1 MLTFF
6 RPTLAIALFAMV
18 LTAASTVAQPASNWP
33 RFRGP
38 DGTGIADDPALPERW
53 SATENVVWKT
63 NLPGMG
69 WSSPVVWGD
78 RIFVT
83 AVVST
88 RAPEPPKPGLYFGG
102 ERPTPSDEHRWMV
115 YAIDFATGKTVWER
129 EAHRAIPAQSR
140 HLKNSYASETPVTD
154 GERVYV
160 SFGNVGLF
168 AFRLDG
174 TPVWQ
179 HKWPARATRNGWGT
193 AASPVLHQGRLY
205 FVSDNEEDSHAG
217 GARGRHREGTC
228 GGSRGRRKRTGRRR
242 TSGSTRSARRSSRRR
257 RAASARYDLGGRPLW
272 ELKGMSTIVIP
283 TPFAS
288 DGLLYVTSGYVGD
301 THRPAYAIKPGAT
314 GDISIGSPASAEFV
328 AWYQPQAGP
337 YNTSP
342 IVYGGV
348 YYTLLD
354 RGFFTAHD
362 ARTGKELYGRQRVA
376 PEGIVAFTS
385 SPWASNGKIFALS
398 EDGDTYVIRAG
409 PRYELLGKNTLGE
422 MAMATPAIARG
433 SLIPVVA

>member
-1 MLTFF
+1 M
-6 RPTLAIALFAMV
+6 
-18 LTAASTVAQPASNWP
+18 
-33 RFRGP
+33 GP
-38 DGTGIADDPALPERW
+38 DGTGIADDPALPESW

-63 NLPGMG
+63 DLAGMG

-205 FVSDNEEDSHAG
+205 FVSDNEEDSHLAAIEAATG
-217 GARGRHREGTC
+217 KELWRVARPKETNWATPYIWQHAQ
-228 GGSRGRRKRTGRRR
+228 RTEIVTAA
-242 TSGSTRSARRSSRRR
+242 TSGIRS
-257 RAASARYDLGGRPLW
+257 YDLGGRPLW

-301 THRPAYAIKPGAT
+301 THRPAYAIKPGAA

-409 PRYELLGKNTLGE
+409 PTYELAGKNSLGE

-433 SLIPVVA
+433 SLILRTASRLYRIARKPS